1 MIEPTQPDQQSS
13 GMGLLS
19 TVGNFL
25 SSPGGMGLLSAVGAG
40 LAGAKRGGPLNAL
53 GYGLLGGVQGF
64 AQAQEDQARNQDR
77 KALTEWNQ
85 TQRDWMTE
93 DRNRMEAER
102 KQRQSFL
109 DQSLTPRPLLQPSQ
123 ASDALKDSNPYTDPN
138 FLYDT
143 AKANNLPGWQQ
154 VPTTVMPVNPLDA
167 MRNKFSPEEASQ
179 LRSLT
184 QPVKPNYLTVKPGE
198 VMLDPTNMKPVFT
211 APKEAAPTELSRLM
225 TEMEGLPQG
234 SPQRALYEAALKKS
248 TTHAPGTN
256 VSINS
261 GQRGLEN
268 EFKLRDTF
276 KAEPIY
282 KAHQEMD
289 SAYRQIK
296 QSLAQANPAGDLAGA
311 TKLMKLLDPNS
322 VVRESELGM
331 AMQASGLMDRLQNYG
346 NMVVTGQ
353 KLTPTQRKEFQQ
365 LADALYGESV
375 KQFNAKRGEYERL
388 GGEYGL
394 NAGRALGPNVQPVQ
408 ALPKLQQQ
416 PVRRKYNP
424 ATGRIE

>member
-1 MIEPTQPDQQSS
+1 
-13 GMGLLS
+13 MGLLTS
-19 TVGNFL
+19 FGNFI
-25 SSPGGMGLLSAVGAG
+25 SSPTGMGLLSAVGAG
-40 LAGAKRGGPLNAL
+40 LAGARRGGPLNAL
-53 GYGLLGGVQGF
+53 GHGLLGGVQGF
-64 AQAQEDQARNQDR
+64 AQAQEDQARNDDR
-77 KALTEWNQ
+77 KALREWSQ
-85 TQRDWMTE
+85 TQRDWMTQ
-93 DRNRMEAER
+93 DRTRMEDER
-102 KQRQSFL
+102 SKRQSFL
-109 DQSLTPRPLLQPSQ
+109 DQALTPQPLLQPSQ
-123 ASDALKDSNPYTDPN
+123 APNALKEVNPYTDPN
-138 FLYDT
+138 FLYQT
-143 AKANNLPGWQQ
+143 GKVNNLPGVEQ
-154 VPTTVMPVNPLDA
+154 VPTAVMPINPLDA
-167 MRNKFSPEEASQ
+167 VRNKFSPEEAVQ
-179 LRSLT
+179 LRTLT
-184 QPVKPNYLTVKPGE
+184 QPVKPNFMTVKPGE
-198 VMLDPTNMKPVFT
+198 SLLDPTTLKPVFT
-211 APKEAAPTELSRLM
+211 APKDAAPTELSRLM
-225 TEMEGLPQG
+225 SEMEALPAG

-256 VSINS
+256 VSVNT
-261 GQRGLEN
+261 GQKGLDN

-346 NMVVTGQ
+346 HMVVTGQ
-353 KLTPTQRKEFQQ
+353 KLTPTQRQEFQQ

-394 NAGRALGPNVQPVQ
+394 NAGRALGPTVNPVQ
-408 ALPKLQQQ
+408 SQPKLQPQTQ
-416 PVRRKYNP
+416 RRKYNP

>member
-1 MIEPTQPDQQSS
+1 MIEPTQTNQQGS

-25 SSPGGMGLLSAVGAG
+25 SSPSGMGLLSAVGAG

-53 GYGLLGGVQGF
+53 GYGILGGVQGF
-64 AQAQEDQARNQDR
+64 VQAQEDQARNQER
-77 KALTEWNQ
+77 KALSEWNQ
-85 TQRDWMTE
+85 TQRDWMTQ
-93 DRNRMEAER
+93 DRTRMEAER

-123 ASDALKDSNPYTDPN
+123 APDALKASNPYTDPN

-154 VPTTVMPVNPLDA
+154 VPTAVMPINPLDA
-167 MRNKFSPEEASQ
+167 MRNKFSPEEAGQ
-179 LRSLT
+179 LRALSV
-184 QPVKPNYLTVKPGE
+184 PVKPNFLTVKPGE
-198 VMLDPTNMKPVFT
+198 VMLDPTTLKPVFT
-211 APKEAAPTELSRLM
+211 APKEATPTELSRLM

-234 SPQRALYEAALKKS
+234 SPQRTLYEAALKKA

-256 VSINS
+256 VSVS
-261 GQRGLEN
+261 TGQKGLDN

-365 LADALYGESV
+365 LADALYSESV

-408 ALPKLQQQ
+408 SLPQLQQQ
-416 PVRRKYNP
+416 PARRKYNP

>member
-1 MIEPTQPDQQSS
+1 MIEPTQPDQQNS

-123 ASDALKDSNPYTDPN
+123 ASAALKDSNPYTDPN

-424 ATGRIE
+424 DTGRIE